1 MKKNKCTECG
11 DEFICVDWDND
22 IVCEDCCDHGDI
34 CPDERICLVC
44 GKDLTEDLS
53 AKAYDRYKDYMKYGE

>member
-1 MKKNKCTECG
+1 MKCQDCG
-11 DEFICVDWDND
+11 TDNLQVIC
-22 IVCEDCCDHGDI
+22 EECCDHSDI
-34 CPDERICLVC
+34 CYDERICLCC